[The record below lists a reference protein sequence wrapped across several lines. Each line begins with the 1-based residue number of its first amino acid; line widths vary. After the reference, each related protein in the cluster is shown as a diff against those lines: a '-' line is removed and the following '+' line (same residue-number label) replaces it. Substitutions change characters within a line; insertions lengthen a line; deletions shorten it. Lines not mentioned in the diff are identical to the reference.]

1 MAKQTQLFPAEQM
14 QEDIISMENIEAPSE
29 KVNVVDTPN
38 LLETVEQEPKEVMEP
53 IDIAAANKIGV
64 FSKDLGDV
72 FKLSKEKVK
81 RKEELEEPKPV
92 REFIGEEEKTIAPKE
107 NIQTQSPIL
116 EQAAETTVETQERQK
131 YINPTD
137 QKIAETLKDLSEP
150 NRVEVSP
157 KELTDFSAVN
167 KKGETLIPNE
177 NKVID
182 VLQVNSNKYK
192 SKINEAKRG
201 EITQA
206 ATRQL
211 ADLIGIGEDKLKA
224 AILNRRPGN
233 IIQLEGMGAAET
245 MLAARDLLITE
256 ASKLDVLAKKIAG
269 SKGVDGDPSP
279 ANLLAFKKQA
289 TLLANLQANI
299 KGSQT
304 ETARALA
311 QFNIPAREA
320 EANELKTID
329 INNILN
335 DYGGKDSV
343 EQMVS
348 SYLSLK
354 EGTQRLKYT
363 NTLGGPAKKTFNA
376 MYEAWINI
384 ILSSPI
390 SHAKNIIGSTLTS
403 LNYVVDTAGAAA
415 IGSIRRGITGKRDGV
430 RFGEVRAAL
439 FAAMANVNE
448 NWSLAAQAY
457 KGEDTALKGSKID
470 YERSRTRAFSAEGF
484 EVSGPLGQFA
494 NIAGNIF
501 TLGRVPTKMLGF
513 EDTFF
518 KVSAN
523 RMALYKRAYREA
535 ILQGKDTD
543 VETMSDFIADYVYNP
558 PVEATIEGEATAK
571 YITLQS
577 ELGPDLKAAQRLART
592 PFVRW
597 FVPFFKTPANAFKYA
612 TEHSPVGILLGNI
625 RDDIKAGGARKD
637 MALAKM
643 ALGSAAMMATYSLIA
658 EGRLTGGGPEDK
670 DLKATLYRQGWKP
683 YSIKFGN
690 EYVSIRGL
698 EPFST
703 IMMIMGDVGDL
714 MHTSLNG
721 KNLLDLDYQEI
732 EKLVYTTMASIG
744 YSLTNKTMMQ
754 GFANLIDTM
763 RNPEYKGASTFQQFI
778 ASAVPTVVANVNRS
792 YVDGVLRDTRST
804 LDALK
809 ARVPGLSK
817 TIKPR
822 RDLYGRKIINSGAIG
837 PDIISPFY
845 KSTYKPNPIDE
856 EIWSLRAKITRH
868 PDALQFDNAPPDSP
882 IELSDDERDWFHQRA
897 GELTLKN
904 LTKLIV
910 TRNTSWEN
918 KKRRKGKE
926 WAIEEIRKEV
936 REAREKAE
944 KELLKHPVYGMD
956 LKAKIRELKYEKKE
970 EKRNRRSMQ

>member
-1 MAKQTQLFPAEQM
+1 MAKQTQLFPAEEM
-14 QEDIISMENIEAPSE
+14 QEDIISMENVEAPTAE
-29 KVNVVDTPN
+29 VNVIDNPN
-38 LLETVEQEPKEVMEP
+38 LLETVDQEPKESMEP
-53 IDIAAANKIGV
+53 FDIAGAGKISV

-72 FKLSKEKVK
+72 FTLSKEKIK
-81 RKEELEEPKPV
+81 KKEELDEPKPV
-92 REFIGEEEKTIAPKE
+92 REFIGEKEKTVTAKQDTEIE
-107 NIQTQSPIL
+107 SPIL
-116 EQAAETTVETQERQK
+116 EQAAETTAETQARDK

-157 KELTDFSAVN
+157 EDLTDFSAVN

-177 NKVID
+177 DNVID
-182 VLQVNSNKYK
+182 VLQVASNKFAG
-192 SKINEAKRG
+192 KINEAKRG

-211 ADLIGIGEDKLKA
+211 ADLIGVGESKLKA
-224 AILNRRPGN
+224 AILDRRPGN

-256 ASKLDVLAKKIAG
+256 ASKLDVLAKKIN
-269 SKGVDGDPSP
+269 VDGDDSA

-311 QFNIPAREA
+311 QFNIPTREA
-320 EANELKTID
+320 DASELKNID

-335 DYGGKDSV
+335 EYGGESSV
-343 EQMVS
+343 KQMVS
-348 SYLSLK
+348 SYLALK
-354 EGTQRLKYT
+354 EGSQRLKYT

-390 SHAKNIIGSTLTS
+390 SHAKNIIGAALTS

-415 IGSIRRGITGKRDGV
+415 IGSVRRGITGKEDGV

-439 FAAMANVNE
+439 FASMANINE

-457 KGEDTALKGSKID
+457 KGENTTLQGSKID
-470 YERSRTRAFSAEGF
+470 YERTRTRAFSAEGF
-484 EVSGPLGQFA
+484 EASGFLGQFA

-513 EDTFF
+513 EDAFF

-535 ILQGKDTD
+535 IVQGKDTD

-558 PVEATIEGEATAK
+558 PVEATIEGETTAK

-577 ELGPDLKAAQRLART
+577 ELGPNLKAAQTLART

-612 TEHSPVGILLGNI
+612 TEHTPAGMLLKNM
-625 RDDIKAGGARKD
+625 RDDVKAGGARKD

-643 ALGSAAMMATYSLIA
+643 SIGTAAMMATYSLIA
-658 EGRLTGGGPEDK
+658 EGRLTGGGPEDR

-683 YSIKFGN
+683 YSVKFGD
-690 EYVSIRGL
+690 EYISIRGL

-703 IMMIMGDVGDL
+703 IMMIMGDIGDL
-714 MHTSLNG
+714 MNTGLNG
-721 KNLLDLDYQEI
+721 KNLLDLNAEEV

-754 GFANLIDTM
+754 GFANFIDTI
-763 RNPEYKGASTFQQFI
+763 RNPQYKGKKTFEQFI
-778 ASAVPTVVANVNRS
+778 ASAVPTVIANVNKS

-804 LDALK
+804 LDAIK
-809 ARVPGLSK
+809 ARTPGLSK
-817 TIKPR
+817 TLKPR
-822 RDLYGRKIINSGAIG
+822 RDLYGRKIINSGAFG

-845 KSTYKPNPIDE
+845 KSTHKPNAVDE
-856 EIWSLRAKITRH
+856 EIWSLRAKITEH

-910 TRNTSWEN
+910 TRKNSWEN
-918 KKRRKGKE
+918 KKRRKGNE
-926 WAIEEIRKEV
+926 WAIEEIRREV
-936 REAREKAE
+936 REAREDAE
-944 KELLKHPVYGMD
+944 KALLKHPVYGRD
-956 LKAKIRELKYEKKE
+956 LKERIKELKYEKRE
-970 EKRNRRSMQ
+970 EERNRRSM